1 MERRTKGTLSRKWKN
16 KGRET
21 EIQETIVHR
30 GDFLAATARLIV
42 LLLWSDYAKAE
53 SGVAPEHIIFS
64 LSRTSINIYTNNEV
78 LIGEGESHRQT
89 SRPTA
94 KSMA

>member
-1 MERRTKGTLSRKWKN
+1 MEKHGLRDRDSGN
-16 KGRET
+16 NCP
-21 EIQETIVHR
+21 QR
-30 GDFLAATARLIV
+30 GFLLFFFLAASDRAFIVVRLC
-42 LLLWSDYAKAE
+42 KRGE
-53 SGVAPEHIIFS
+53 RVAPAHIIFS

-78 LIGEGESHRQT
+78 LTGEGESRRQT